1 MEEQIVAP
9 SLTDDDC
16 KRIELDRQS
25 YDKIALEQSNLL
37 DKSIIYLSGGVFG
50 VATGFVNTIIPLKT
64 SCCSKLFW
72 IALLL
77 FLFSIITS
85 LLSFVESEKY
95 CRFLRTLCDKAEQEN
110 NYRIMSEKYE
120 NKGCLNFYNNC
131 RLWSFILGLSL
142 LGIFIFING
151 FLIN

>member
-1 MEEQIVAP
+1 MQEQIMTR
-9 SLTDDDC
+9 SLTDNNC
-16 KRIELDRQS
+16 ERIERDRKS
-25 YDKIALEQSNLL
+25 YDDMSLNQSNLL

-95 CRFLRTLCDKAEQEN
+95 CRFLRNLCDKAEQEN
-110 NYRIMSEKYE
+110 NYSIMFEEYE
-120 NKGCLNFYNNC
+120 NKDCLNFYNNC

-151 FLIN
+151 LIN